1 MITVGILTVSDRCSS
16 GEREDK
22 SGELIRRLVP
32 EIQGRVVEYSIVPD
46 EKQAIVERLTEWAD
60 RGGVDIIITTGG
72 TGLAPRDVTP
82 EATLEVIDKEPD
94 RLLRVEGLRGG
105 DAGQGSEENA
115 ALHAQPRGVRH
126 PQQNTHHQSPREPQS
141 SAGMLASD
149 YACLASRRRDTQGR
163 GDRVGEL
170 ETRVRG

>member
-82 EATLEVIDKEPD
+82 EATLEVIDKVAPGFAEAMRAKGLKKTPHSMLS
-94 RLLRVEGLRGG
+94 REVCGTRNRTLIINLPGSPKAVLECLPAIMPALPHAVEILK
-105 DAGQGSEENA
+105 
-115 ALHAQPRGVRH
+115 
-126 PQQNTHHQSPREPQS
+126 
-141 SAGMLASD
+141 
-149 YACLASRRRDTQGR
+149 
-163 GDRVGEL
+163 GEAT
-170 ETRVRG
+170 E